1 MLVVAVGFFDACG
14 GAAIAL
20 TARRAAKFVRVV
32 GLQQIGLGMAGER
45 VSVLIGLF
53 AFEDMAAAVSLTG
66 SRTPMWQDS
75 QRSTMLASGTLI
87 WRIFGSQASVLSSKP
102 ASCEGVRLTMCSDT

>member
-1 MLVVAVGFFDACG
+1 MLVVAMGFFDAGG

-20 TARRAAKFVRVV
+20 MARRAAKFVRVV

-53 AFEDMAAAVSLTG
+53 AFEGHGRGGEFDWLAEFPVAGFAALPQFCLWRLYFVDFLRPRFWFFFLSLG
-66 SRTPMWQDS
+66 PPR
-75 QRSTMLASGTLI
+75 RAG
-87 WRIFGSQASVLSSKP
+87 
-102 ASCEGVRLTMCSDT
+102 

>member
-1 MLVVAVGFFDACG
+1 MLVVAVGFFDAGG

-20 TARRAAKFVRVV
+20 MARRAAKFVRVV

-53 AFEDMAAAVSLTG
+53 AFEGHGRGGEFDWLANSHVAGFAAIHDVG
-66 SRTPMWQDS
+66 
-75 QRSTMLASGTLI
+75 
-87 WRIFGSQASVLSSKP
+87 FGHIDL
-102 ASCEGVRLTMCSDT
+102 EDFRLPGFGFI

>member
-1 MLVVAVGFFDACG
+1 MLVVAVGFFDAGG

-20 TARRAAKFVRVV
+20 MARRAAKFVRVV

-53 AFEDMAAAVSLTG
+53 AFEGHGRGGEFDWLAESPLAGLPAVPPFVFPDHCLVG
-66 SRTPMWQDS
+66 ILLPLFRFFYQSR
-75 QRSTMLASGTLI
+75 
-87 WRIFGSQASVLSSKP
+87 
-102 ASCEGVRLTMCSDT
+102 

>member
-1 MLVVAVGFFDACG
+1 MLVVAVGFFDAGG

-20 TARRAAKFVRVV
+20 MARRAAKFVRVV

-53 AFEDMAAAVSLTG
+53 AFEGHGRGGEFDWLPNPPVAGVAAVHPCCFG
-66 SRTPMWQDS
+66 GIF
-75 QRSTMLASGTLI
+75 LAVFLLPG
-87 WRIFGSQASVLSSKP
+87 FGFILLYR
-102 ASCEGVRLTMCSDT
+102 RLRRR